1 MEQNEIKLEDYSLY
15 VASGK
20 NGIYWIPR
28 KKTEGTEG
36 TEPIQPNLQ
45 EKQLLLS
52 IIEEVYVRMRLD
64 LQRHGIMHAPI

>member
-1 MEQNEIKLEDYSLY
+1 MEQNQLKLEDYSLY

-28 KKTEGTEG
+28 KKEEGKESSD
-36 TEPIQPNLQ
+36 PIVPSVQ

-52 IIEEVYVRMRLD
+52 VVEEVAIRMRMD
-64 LQRHGIMHAPI
+64 LQRHGIVSQ